1 MRSHPNEY
9 SQEHR
14 MDVTDGFYRFDDLV
28 DRRIVSSRSD
38 LSDKQRKLGFPLPV
52 KPGPKQA
59 LFLKTEVHRWAQ
71 RLVEKRDAEQRAR
84 SAAFDTAARLS
95 GNSPAAEK

>member
-1 MRSHPNEY
+1 
-9 SQEHR
+9 

-71 RLVEKRDAEQRAR
+71 RLVEKRDTELRAR
-84 SAAFDTAARLS
+84 SATPDIAARLI
-95 GNSPAAEK
+95 GNPPAAEK

>member
-1 MRSHPNEY
+1 MA
-9 SQEHR
+9 
-14 MDVTDGFYRFDDLV
+14 VTDVEGGFYRYGDLF

-59 LFLKTEVHRWAQ
+59 LFLKTEVHSWAQ
-71 RLVEKRDAEQRAR
+71 RLVEKRDQEQRAR
-84 SAAFDTAARLS
+84 SAASDIAASVS
-95 GNSPAAEK
+95 GNPPAAEK

>member
-1 MRSHPNEY
+1 
-9 SQEHR
+9 

-71 RLVEKRDAEQRAR
+71 RLVEKRDEEQRAR
-84 SAAFDTAARLS
+84 LAVLDTAARLS

>member
-1 MRSHPNEY
+1 
-9 SQEHR
+9 

-71 RLVEKRDAEQRAR
+71 RLVDSRREARCGSRDAEHRAGCVGHR
-84 SAAFDTAARLS
+84 R
-95 GNSPAAEK
+95 

>member
-1 MRSHPNEY
+1 MAA
-9 SQEHR
+9 
-14 MDVTDGFYRFDDLV
+14 DVEGGFYRYGDLF

-71 RLVEKRDAEQRAR
+71 RLVEKRDEEQRAR
-84 SAAFDTAARLS
+84 SAASDIAAVLS
-95 GNSPAAEK
+95 GNPPPAEK

>member
-1 MRSHPNEY
+1 MA
-9 SQEHR
+9 
-14 MDVTDGFYRFDDLV
+14 VTDIESGFYRFNDLV

-71 RLVEKRDAEQRAR
+71 SLVEKRDAEQRAR
-84 SAAFDTAARLS
+84 LAVLDTAARLS